1 MYWFNNY
8 DVLWLD
14 SHRLP
19 AYSTKMYKRNPN
31 QRFLEQKGQDHH
43 ERLSNKLEELQNK
56 YEETSGS
63 VLARV
68 VVVFQKDSLN

>member
-31 QRFLEQKGQDHH
+31 QSFLEQKGQDHQ
-43 ERLSNKLEELQNK
+43 ERLSKKLELQNK

-63 VLARV
+63 VVARV